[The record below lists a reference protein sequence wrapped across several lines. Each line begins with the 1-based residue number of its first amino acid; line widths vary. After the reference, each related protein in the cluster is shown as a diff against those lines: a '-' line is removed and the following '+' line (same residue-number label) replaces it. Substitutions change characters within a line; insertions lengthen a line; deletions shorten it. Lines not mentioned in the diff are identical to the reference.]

1 MPSKRRRSLVIKED
15 IMKREWI
22 AGFGLVVALMH
33 IPVGRTYAQP
43 EQLEKPSIRIA
54 VGGKSALFYLP
65 LSVTERLGYF
75 KDAGLDVEI
84 DDLSSGARALQ
95 AVVAGSADV
104 GTGTFDHAIQMQ
116 AKHQPVVAVVQ
127 MGRYPGLVM
136 GVTTPNAA
144 KYKGPED
151 LKGMRIGVTGLGSS
165 TQFMAGY
172 IMVRHGL
179 NPDTDASFVA
189 TGTTSTAVAA
199 ARRAEI
205 DAIVTSDPMASVM
218 TDEKLIKVIADTRT
232 PDGTEKVYGGPYP
245 GGVVYATPSFI
256 KDNPKTTQAVV
267 NAFVR
272 GLRWIASHSPEDIA
286 KLMPPEYAMGNAKTY
301 VEAITASKP
310 MYSPD
315 GHFLP
320 RAAQTAYDVLKQFNP
335 PVAAA
340 KIDLS
345 KTYTDDFLAKV
356 PPPQ

>member
-1 MPSKRRRSLVIKED
+1 
-15 IMKREWI
+15 MKSAWS
-22 AGFGLVVALMH
+22 AGLGLLVALMLA
-33 IPVGRTYAQP
+33 PAGQAYAQP
-43 EQLEKPSIRIA
+43 AQLEKSSIRIA

-84 DDLSSGARALQ
+84 DDLSSGNRTLQ
-95 AVVAGSADV
+95 AIVAGSADI

-116 AKHQPVVAVVQ
+116 AKHQPIIAVVQ

-136 GVTTPNAA
+136 GVVSA
-144 KYKGPED
+144 KASRYKGPED

-205 DAIVTSDPMASVM
+205 DAIVTSDPMVSIM
-218 TDEKLIKVIADTRT
+218 TDEKLIKVVADTRT
-232 PDGTEKVYGGPYP
+232 PDGTEQVYGGPYP
-245 GGVVYATPSFI
+245 GGVVYVTPAFI

-272 GLRWIASHSPEDIA
+272 GLRWIASHSAEDIA
-286 KLMPPEYAMGNAKTY
+286 KIMPPEYAMGNMKTY

-345 KTYTDDFLAKV
+345 ATYTDDFVTKA
-356 PPPQ
+356 PAQ

>member
-1 MPSKRRRSLVIKED
+1 MGRAR
-15 IMKREWI
+15 M
-22 AGFGLVVALMH
+22 AAFGAVAALA
-33 IPVGRTYAQP
+33 IVPAVTFGQEAK
-43 EQLEKPSIRIA
+43 LEKSSIRLA

-84 DDLSSGARALQ
+84 DDVSSGNRTLQ
-95 AVVAGSADV
+95 AVVAGSADF

-116 AKHQPVVAVVQ
+116 AKHQPIVAIVQ

-136 GVTTPNAA
+136 GVTAA
-144 KYKGPED
+144 KASRYHGPQD

-165 TQFMAGY
+165 TQFMAGT

-179 NPDTDASFVA
+179 SPDTDASFVA

-218 TDEKLIKVIADTRT
+218 TSEKLITVIADTRT
-232 PDGTEKVYGGPYP
+232 PDGTNAVYGGPYP
-245 GGVVYATPSFI
+245 GGVVYARPAFI
-256 KDNPKTTQAVV
+256 AENPNTTQALV

-272 GLRWIASHSPEDIA
+272 GLHWMTSHSAEEIA
-286 KLMPPEYAMGNAKTY
+286 KLMPPEYALGNMPVY
-301 VEAITASKP
+301 VKAIAASKP

-320 RAAQTAYDVLKQFNP
+320 GAAQTAYNVLKEFNR
-335 PVAAA
+335 PVATAN
-340 KIDLS
+340 IDVA
-345 KTYTDDFLAKV
+345 KTYTDAFVAKA
-356 PPPQ
+356 PHAP